1 MTADKGDDHSQRVSP
16 SAILDVALDA
26 HRSVVTIHDVARHAG
41 VSSMTVSRVINGK
54 RHVSEDTRERVN
66 AAIAALN
73 YSPNLTA
80 RSFSSAI
87 RIGALYSNPASSNL
101 GTFLMGA
108 FRESGVS
115 GCQFQIEPGVS
126 EQEAIAGFDD
136 AAIAATIWPE
146 LTTLRQPIAVMAARA
161 VTLLNEQIRTARSGA
176 PPKVSHLREM
186 LTLVQ
191 RASTGPAPFPPS

>member
-1 MTADKGDDHSQRVSP
+1 
-16 SAILDVALDA
+16 
-26 HRSVVTIHDVARHAG
+26 
-41 VSSMTVSRVINGK
+41 MTVSRVINGK

-66 AAIAALN
+66 AAIAALS

-126 EQEAIAGFDD
+126 EEEAIAGLHRLVE
-136 AAIAATIWPE
+136 ARGRRHPATATVRQSHFAGHDRARQRHSPGVCHRPPARGRVGQSSM
-146 LTTLRQPIAVMAARA
+146 TT
-161 VTLLNEQIRTARSGA
+161 
-176 PPKVSHLREM
+176 KVH
-186 LTLVQ
+186 
-191 RASTGPAPFPPS
+191 ST